1 MLGDSKTIDVFKNS
15 AKKML
20 QNSKLMGVVGSGIKN
35 GVKSTKSVSQVS
47 ERQDVKPLEEMKAT
61 DCGVLIS
68 NITKTQDTEKYE
80 KIYND
85 LDKESKDKFDGLSQ
99 KDKDV
104 ISTIFKMNL
113 DLDTPMLSPDLL
125 PLDLLPPSIP
135 SPPPLPPLPPL
146 PPPPFPSFSP
156 IASSQGSSFDKN
168 SSDDASQNLS
178 FDRKNSEVKNTIL
191 KNLIEIFTNDA

>member
-1 MLGDSKTIDVFKNS
+1 
-15 AKKML
+15 ML

-47 ERQDVKPLEEMKAT
+47 ERQDVKPLEEIKAT

-68 NITKTQDTEKYE
+68 NVIKTQNTEKYE

-125 PLDLLPPSIP
+125 SPDLLPLDLLPPSIP
-135 SPPPLPPLPPL
+135 SPPPLPSLPPL
-146 PPPPFPSFSP
+146 PPPPPFPSFSP
-156 IASSQGSSFDKN
+156 ITSSQGSSFDKN